1 MSLSETYLSV
11 DEVHPID
18 LVETLASHHAWEFD
32 RVTED
37 QIAMAVEGQWRTY
50 SLTLAWSP
58 QDETLRLICT
68 FEMEPPE
75 ARAAELLDCVNRCN
89 DMVWTGAF
97 TWWADQKLMVWRY
110 GLTLAGGQEAGPDQL
125 ARMISG
131 AITACER
138 FYPAFQLVSWADRA
152 PAEAIK
158 VALAETWGRA

>member
-1 MSLSETYLSV
+1 MSLSEEYLS
-11 DEVHPID
+11 DDLHPID
-18 LVETLASHHAWEFD
+18 IVETLAENNAWDFD
-32 RVTED
+32 RVAED

-50 SLTLAWSP
+50 AVTLAWSVF
-58 QDETLRLICT
+58 DETLRLICT

-75 ARAAELLDCVNRCN
+75 DKIPALYDVLNRCN

-97 TWWADQKLMVWRY
+97 TWWGEQKLMVWRY

-138 FYPAFQLVSWADRA
+138 FYPAFPLVSWADRA

>member
-18 LVETLASHHAWEFD
+18 LVETLASYHAWEFD

>member
-1 MSLSETYLSV
+1 MSISEDFLLSDDL
-11 DEVHPID
+11 HPID
-18 LVETLASHHAWEFD
+18 IVEDLAAHHDWEFD
-32 RVTED
+32 RVTDD

-50 SLTLAWSP
+50 SLTLAWSA

-75 ARAAELLDCVNRCN
+75 ARMGELYDVLNRCN

-97 TWWADQKLMVWRY
+97 TWWGDQKLMVWRY

-158 VALAETWGRA
+158 VALAEAWGRA